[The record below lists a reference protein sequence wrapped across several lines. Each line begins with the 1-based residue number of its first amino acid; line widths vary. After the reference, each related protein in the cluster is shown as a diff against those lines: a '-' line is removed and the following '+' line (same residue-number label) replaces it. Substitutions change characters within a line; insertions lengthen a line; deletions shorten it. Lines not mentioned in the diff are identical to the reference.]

1 MKNNCQVYL
10 LSRISSLAS
19 TKEYLILLKVSPFC
33 AKVNAYQDDVTVNSD
48 NLLLI
53 AAPTF
58 GLDYVPTLEALYC
71 TVYTSCSRASRV

>member
-1 MKNNCQVYL
+1 MMNNCQVYL

-53 AAPTF
+53 AGSNIWS
-58 GLDYVPTLEALYC
+58 GLRTYPRSTVLYC
-71 TVYTSCSRASRV
+71 TY